1 MKIIKLDAIDSTNS
15 YLKKLLNKE
24 SLDDL
29 TVVVSKH
36 QTQGRGRNGNV
47 WSNKPSLNL
56 AFSIY
61 KRFSD
66 FEIDKKFMLNVI
78 SSISVYETLKK
89 YNLLDLTI
97 KWPNDIQIEGRKVA
111 GILTEMSAEID
122 HVRHVILGIG
132 IDVNQTTSDFTGEL
146 STIATSLKL
155 ASGKTIDRA
164 RLAERILLELD
175 ADYRRILDRQF
186 PTIAEEWA
194 AHCTT
199 IGKEITVDM
208 GPRRV
213 FGRAEALDESGALLV
228 RTQHGRMERVMGGDV
243 TLAK

>member
-36 QTQGRGRNGNV
+36 QTKGRGRNGNV

-66 FEIDKKFMLNVI
+66 FEIKKKFMLNVI

-89 YNLLDLTI
+89 YNLSDLTI
-97 KWPNDIQIEGRKVA
+97 KWPNDIMTGDKKIS
-111 GILTEMSAEID
+111 GILIENNFRGNSIK
-122 HVRHVILGIG
+122 HSVIGIG
-132 IDVNQTTSDFTGEL
+132 ININQSEFKNL
-146 STIATSLKL
+146 PNATSIFIETGKL
-155 ASGKTIDRA
+155 SSVETIIQELQKTFEKNFDELRTNEHEILNTYNNLLYRKNEISNFSSNNIGNFQGKIIRVDKN
-164 RLAERILLELD
+164 
-175 ADYRRILDRQF
+175 
-186 PTIAEEWA
+186 
-194 AHCTT
+194 
-199 IGKEITVDM
+199 GEITIC
-208 GPRRV
+208 
-213 FGRAEALDESGALLV
+213 ELNQQLSKYSESEIKLII
-228 RTQHGRMERVMGGDV
+228 
-243 TLAK
+243 

>member
-36 QTQGRGRNGNV
+36 QTQGKGRNGNV
-47 WSNKPSLNL
+47 WLNKPSLNL

-97 KWPNDIQIEGRKVA
+97 KWPNDIMTANKKIS
-111 GILTEMSAEID
+111 GILIENN
-122 HVRHVILGIG
+122 VRGNSIKNSVIGIG
-132 IDVNQTTSDFTGEL
+132 ININQSEFKNL
-146 STIATSLKL
+146 PNATSIFIETGKL
-155 ASGKTIDRA
+155 NSIDIIAQELQKALEKNFNLFKINENELIKNYNSLLYKKNEISNFSANDMSKFQGKIIKVGIDGKITIRVSNKQ
-164 RLAERILLELD
+164 LSKYSES
-175 ADYRRILDRQF
+175 
-186 PTIAEEWA
+186 
-194 AHCTT
+194 
-199 IGKEITVDM
+199 EIK
-208 GPRRV
+208 
-213 FGRAEALDESGALLV
+213 LII
-228 RTQHGRMERVMGGDV
+228 
-243 TLAK
+243 

>member
-36 QTQGRGRNGNV
+36 QTQGRGRNGNI

-89 YNLLDLTI
+89 YNLFDLTI
-97 KWPNDIQIEGRKVA
+97 KWPNDIMTEDKKIS
-111 GILTEMSAEID
+111 GILIENNIRGKKIKHS
-122 HVRHVILGIG
+122 VIGIG
-132 IDVNQTTSDFTGEL
+132 ININQSKFKNLPNATSIFIETGKLNSVE
-146 STIATSLKL
+146 TIACELQKILEKNFDLFKINENELIKNYNSLLYKKNETSNFSANDMSKFQGNIIKVGIDGKITIRVSNKQLSKYSESEIKL
-155 ASGKTIDRA
+155 I
-164 RLAERILLELD
+164 I
-175 ADYRRILDRQF
+175 
-186 PTIAEEWA
+186 
-194 AHCTT
+194 
-199 IGKEITVDM
+199 
-208 GPRRV
+208 
-213 FGRAEALDESGALLV
+213 
-228 RTQHGRMERVMGGDV
+228 
-243 TLAK
+243 

>member
-89 YNLLDLTI
+89 YNLFDLTI
-97 KWPNDIQIEGRKVA
+97 KWPNDIMTEDKKIS
-111 GILTEMSAEID
+111 GILIENNIRGKKIKHS
-122 HVRHVILGIG
+122 VIGIG
-132 IDVNQTTSDFTGEL
+132 ININQSKFKNLPNATSIFIETGKLNSVE
-146 STIATSLKL
+146 TIACELQKILEKNFNLLKINENELIKNYNSLLYKKNETSNFSANDMSKFQGNIIKVGIYGKITIRVSNKQLSKYSESEIKL
-155 ASGKTIDRA
+155 I
-164 RLAERILLELD
+164 I
-175 ADYRRILDRQF
+175 
-186 PTIAEEWA
+186 
-194 AHCTT
+194 
-199 IGKEITVDM
+199 
-208 GPRRV
+208 
-213 FGRAEALDESGALLV
+213 
-228 RTQHGRMERVMGGDV
+228 
-243 TLAK
+243 

>member
-29 TVVVSKH
+29 SVVISKH
-36 QTQGRGRNGNV
+36 QTQGRGRNGNI

-97 KWPNDIQIEGRKVA
+97 KWPNDIMAADKKIA
-111 GILTEMSAEID
+111 GILIENNIRRNRIKYS
-122 HVRHVILGIG
+122 VIGIG
-132 IDVNQTTSDFTGEL
+132 ININQSEFKNL
-146 STIATSLKL
+146 PNATSVFIETRKLNSVEIVAQELQNTLKKNFDEFKNNERDIL
-155 ASGKTIDRA
+155 NTYN
-164 RLAERILLELD
+164 RLL
-175 ADYRRILDRQF
+175 YRKNEISNFSSNDTCNFQGEIIRVDIN
-186 PTIAEEWA
+186 
-194 AHCTT
+194 
-199 IGKEITVDM
+199 GEITI
-208 GPRRV
+208 RK
-213 FGRAEALDESGALLV
+213 LNQQLSKYSESKIKLII
-228 RTQHGRMERVMGGDV
+228 
-243 TLAK
+243 

>member
-29 TVVVSKH
+29 TVVVCKH
-36 QTQGRGRNGNV
+36 QTKGRGRNGNL
-47 WSNKPSLNL
+47 WLNKPSLNL

-97 KWPNDIQIEGRKVA
+97 KWPNDIMAADKKIA
-111 GILTEMSAEID
+111 GILIENNIRRNRIKYS
-122 HVRHVILGIG
+122 VIGIG
-132 IDVNQTTSDFTGEL
+132 ININQSEFKNL
-146 STIATSLKL
+146 PNATSVFIETRKLNSVEIVAQELQKTLKKNFDEFKNNERDIL
-155 ASGKTIDRA
+155 NTYN
-164 RLAERILLELD
+164 RLL
-175 ADYRRILDRQF
+175 YRKNEISNFSSNDTCNFQGEIIRVDIN
-186 PTIAEEWA
+186 
-194 AHCTT
+194 
-199 IGKEITVDM
+199 GEITI
-208 GPRRV
+208 RK
-213 FGRAEALDESGALLV
+213 LNQQLSKYSESKIKLII
-228 RTQHGRMERVMGGDV
+228 
-243 TLAK
+243 

>member
-15 YLKKLLNKE
+15 YLKKLLNKK

-89 YNLLDLTI
+89 YNLFDLTI
-97 KWPNDIQIEGRKVA
+97 KWPNDIMTEDKKIS
-111 GILTEMSAEID
+111 GILIENNIRGKKIKHS
-122 HVRHVILGIG
+122 VIGIG
-132 IDVNQTTSDFTGEL
+132 ININQSKFKNLPNATSIFIETGKLNSVE
-146 STIATSLKL
+146 TIACELQKILEKNFNLFKINENELIKNYNSLLYKKNETSNFSANDMSKFQGNIIKVGIDGKITIRVSNKQLSKYSESEIKL
-155 ASGKTIDRA
+155 I
-164 RLAERILLELD
+164 I
-175 ADYRRILDRQF
+175 
-186 PTIAEEWA
+186 
-194 AHCTT
+194 
-199 IGKEITVDM
+199 
-208 GPRRV
+208 
-213 FGRAEALDESGALLV
+213 
-228 RTQHGRMERVMGGDV
+228 
-243 TLAK
+243 

>member
-29 TVVVSKH
+29 TAVVSKH
-36 QTQGRGRNGNV
+36 QTQGRGRNGNT

-89 YNLLDLTI
+89 YNLINLTI
-97 KWPNDIQIEGRKVA
+97 KWPNDIMTANKKIS
-111 GILTEMSAEID
+111 GILIENNIRGNSIKNS
-122 HVRHVILGIG
+122 VIGIG
-132 IDVNQTTSDFTGEL
+132 ININQSEFKNL
-146 STIATSLKL
+146 PNATSIFIETGKL
-155 ASGKTIDRA
+155 NSIDMIAQELQKALEKNFNLFKINENELIKNYNSLLYKKNETSNFSANEMSKFQGKIIKVDM
-164 RLAERILLELD
+164 D
-175 ADYRRILDRQF
+175 
-186 PTIAEEWA
+186 
-194 AHCTT
+194 
-199 IGKEITVDM
+199 GEITI
-208 GPRRV
+208 RLSNKQLSKYS
-213 FGRAEALDESGALLV
+213 ENEIKLII
-228 RTQHGRMERVMGGDV
+228 
-243 TLAK
+243 

>member
-66 FEIDKKFMLNVI
+66 FEIEKKFMLNVI

-97 KWPNDIQIEGRKVA
+97 KWPNDIMARNKKIS
-111 GILTEMSAEID
+111 GILIESSI
-122 HVRHVILGIG
+122 RGNKINNSVIGIG
-132 IDVNQTTSDFTGEL
+132 ININQSEFKNLPNATSVFIETGEL
-146 STIATSLKL
+146 NSIEIIAIELQNILEKNFNLLKNNNYE
-155 ASGKTIDRA
+155 IMEVYND
-164 RLAERILLELD
+164 LLYKKNEVSN
-175 ADYRRILDRQF
+175 F
-186 PTIAEEWA
+186 S
-194 AHCTT
+194 
-199 IGKEITVDM
+199 
-208 GPRRV
+208 
-213 FGRAEALDESGALLV
+213 ALDMTSFKGEIVKVNKNGKITIRDSNQQLLQYSESEIKLII
-228 RTQHGRMERVMGGDV
+228 
-243 TLAK
+243 

>member
-36 QTQGRGRNGNV
+36 QTQGRGRNGNI

-89 YNLLDLTI
+89 YNLFDLTI
-97 KWPNDIQIEGRKVA
+97 KWPNDIMTEDKKIS
-111 GILTEMSAEID
+111 GILIENNIRGKKIKHS
-122 HVRHVILGIG
+122 VIGIG
-132 IDVNQTTSDFTGEL
+132 ININQSKFKNL
-146 STIATSLKL
+146 PNATSIFIETGKL
-155 ASGKTIDRA
+155 NSVEIIACELQKILEKNFNLFKINENELIKNYNSLLYKKNETSNFSANDMSKFQGNIIKVGIDGKITIRVSNKQ
-164 RLAERILLELD
+164 LSKYSES
-175 ADYRRILDRQF
+175 
-186 PTIAEEWA
+186 
-194 AHCTT
+194 
-199 IGKEITVDM
+199 EIK
-208 GPRRV
+208 
-213 FGRAEALDESGALLV
+213 LII
-228 RTQHGRMERVMGGDV
+228 
-243 TLAK
+243 

>member
-36 QTQGRGRNGNV
+36 QTQGRGRNGNI

-89 YNLLDLTI
+89 YNFKVSYFSIIIVVSSTALLSMIIENEFINL
-97 KWPNDIQIEGRKVA
+97 IQIF
-111 GILTEMSAEID
+111 IL
-122 HVRHVILGIG
+122 
-132 IDVNQTTSDFTGEL
+132 
-146 STIATSLKL
+146 
-155 ASGKTIDRA
+155 
-164 RLAERILLELD
+164 ILLYSLF
-175 ADYRRILDRQF
+175 INF
-186 PTIAEEWA
+186 S
-194 AHCTT
+194 
-199 IGKEITVDM
+199 K
-208 GPRRV
+208 
-213 FGRAEALDESGALLV
+213 S
-228 RTQHGRMERVMGGDV
+228 
-243 TLAK
+243 K

>member
-36 QTQGRGRNGNV
+36 QTKGRGRNGNL
-47 WSNKPSLNL
+47 WLNKPSLNL

-97 KWPNDIQIEGRKVA
+97 KWPNDIMTADKKIS
-111 GILTEMSAEID
+111 GILIENNIRGNRIKHS
-122 HVRHVILGIG
+122 VIGIG
-132 IDVNQTTSDFTGEL
+132 ININQSEFKNL
-146 STIATSLKL
+146 PNATSIFIETGKL
-155 ASGKTIDRA
+155 NSVEKIAKELQEALEKNFNLFKINESELIKNYNSLLYKKNETSNFSLDDMSKFQGKIIKVGID
-164 RLAERILLELD
+164 
-175 ADYRRILDRQF
+175 
-186 PTIAEEWA
+186 
-194 AHCTT
+194 
-199 IGKEITVDM
+199 GEITI
-208 GPRRV
+208 RV
-213 FGRAEALDESGALLV
+213 SNKQLSKYSESEIKLII
-228 RTQHGRMERVMGGDV
+228 
-243 TLAK
+243 

>member
-36 QTQGRGRNGNV
+36 QTQGKGRNGNV
-47 WSNKPSLNL
+47 WLNKPSLNL

-97 KWPNDIQIEGRKVA
+97 KWPNDIMTANKKIS
-111 GILTEMSAEID
+111 GILIENNIRGNSIKNS
-122 HVRHVILGIG
+122 VIGIG
-132 IDVNQTTSDFTGEL
+132 ININQSEFKNL
-146 STIATSLKL
+146 PNATSIFIETGKL
-155 ASGKTIDRA
+155 NSIDMIAQELQKALEKNFNLFKINENELIKNYNSLLYKKNEISNFLANDMSKFQGKIIKVGIDGKITIRVSNKQ
-164 RLAERILLELD
+164 LSKYSES
-175 ADYRRILDRQF
+175 
-186 PTIAEEWA
+186 
-194 AHCTT
+194 
-199 IGKEITVDM
+199 EIK
-208 GPRRV
+208 
-213 FGRAEALDESGALLV
+213 LII
-228 RTQHGRMERVMGGDV
+228 
-243 TLAK
+243 

>member
-66 FEIDKKFMLNVI
+66 FEIDKKFMLNVV

-89 YNLLDLTI
+89 FNLLDLTI
-97 KWPNDIQIEGRKVA
+97 KWPNDIMTANKKIS
-111 GILTEMSAEID
+111 GILIENN
-122 HVRHVILGIG
+122 VRGNSIKNSVIGIG
-132 IDVNQTTSDFTGEL
+132 ININQSEFKNLPNATSIFIETGKLNSIE
-146 STIATSLKL
+146 TIAHELQKKLEKNFDELKTNERGILNTYNRLLYRKNETSNFSANEMSIFQGNIIKVGIDGKITIRVSNKQLSKYSESEIKL
-155 ASGKTIDRA
+155 I
-164 RLAERILLELD
+164 I
-175 ADYRRILDRQF
+175 
-186 PTIAEEWA
+186 
-194 AHCTT
+194 
-199 IGKEITVDM
+199 
-208 GPRRV
+208 
-213 FGRAEALDESGALLV
+213 
-228 RTQHGRMERVMGGDV
+228 
-243 TLAK
+243 

>member
-97 KWPNDIQIEGRKVA
+97 KWPNDIMTANKKIS
-111 GILTEMSAEID
+111 GILIENNIRGNSIKNS
-122 HVRHVILGIG
+122 VIGIG
-132 IDVNQTTSDFTGEL
+132 ININQSEFKNL
-146 STIATSLKL
+146 PNATSIFIETGKL
-155 ASGKTIDRA
+155 NSVETMVHELQKTLNKNFDEFKTNERA
-164 RLAERILLELD
+164 LLNTYNRLL
-175 ADYRRILDRQF
+175 YRKNEISNFSSND
-186 PTIAEEWA
+186 
-194 AHCTT
+194 
-199 IGKEITVDM
+199 IGKFQGKIIKVDIDGEINI
-208 GPRRV
+208 R
-213 FGRAEALDESGALLV
+213 LSNKQLSKYSESEIKLII
-228 RTQHGRMERVMGGDV
+228 
-243 TLAK
+243 

>member
-36 QTQGRGRNGNV
+36 QTQGKGRNGNV

-66 FEIDKKFMLNVI
+66 FEIDKKFMLNAI

-89 YNLLDLTI
+89 YNLLDLKI
-97 KWPNDIQIEGRKVA
+97 KWPNDIMTANKKIS
-111 GILTEMSAEID
+111 GILIENN
-122 HVRHVILGIG
+122 VRGNSIKNSVIGIG
-132 IDVNQTTSDFTGEL
+132 ININQSEFKNL
-146 STIATSLKL
+146 PNATSIFIETGKL
-155 ASGKTIDRA
+155 SSVETITQELQKTFEKNFDELRTNEHEILNTYNNLLYRKNEISNFSSNNIGNFQGKIIRVDKN
-164 RLAERILLELD
+164 
-175 ADYRRILDRQF
+175 
-186 PTIAEEWA
+186 
-194 AHCTT
+194 
-199 IGKEITVDM
+199 GEITIC
-208 GPRRV
+208 
-213 FGRAEALDESGALLV
+213 ELNQQLSKYSESEIKLII
-228 RTQHGRMERVMGGDV
+228 
-243 TLAK
+243 

>member
-36 QTQGRGRNGNV
+36 QTKGRGRNGNL
-47 WSNKPSLNL
+47 WLNKPSLNL

-97 KWPNDIQIEGRKVA
+97 KWPNDIMTVDKKIS
-111 GILTEMSAEID
+111 GILIENNVKGNRIKYS
-122 HVRHVILGIG
+122 VIGIG
-132 IDVNQTTSDFTGEL
+132 ININQREFKNL
-146 STIATSLKL
+146 PNATSIFIETGKL
-155 ASGKTIDRA
+155 NSI
-164 RLAERILLELD
+164 E
-175 ADYRRILDRQF
+175 
-186 PTIAEEWA
+186 
-194 AHCTT
+194 
-199 IGKEITVDM
+199 
-208 GPRRV
+208 
-213 FGRAEALDESGALLV
+213 
-228 RTQHGRMERVMGGDV
+228 
-243 TLAK
+243 TLAKELQEALEKNFNLFKINENELIKNYNSLLYRKNETSNFSVNDMSKFQGKIIEVGIDGKITIEVSKTHLSKYSESEIKLII

>member
-36 QTQGRGRNGNV
+36 QTQGKGRNGNV
-47 WSNKPSLNL
+47 WLNKPSLNL

-78 SSISVYETLKK
+78 SSISVYEILKK

-97 KWPNDIQIEGRKVA
+97 KWPNDIMTANKKIS
-111 GILTEMSAEID
+111 GILIENN
-122 HVRHVILGIG
+122 VRGNSIKNSVIGIG
-132 IDVNQTTSDFTGEL
+132 ININQSEFKNL
-146 STIATSLKL
+146 PNATSIFIETGKL
-155 ASGKTIDRA
+155 NSVDIIAQELQKALEKNFNLFRINENELIKNYNSLLYKKNETSNFSTNDMSKFQGKIIKVDID
-164 RLAERILLELD
+164 
-175 ADYRRILDRQF
+175 
-186 PTIAEEWA
+186 
-194 AHCTT
+194 
-199 IGKEITVDM
+199 GEITI
-208 GPRRV
+208 RV
-213 FGRAEALDESGALLV
+213 SNKQLSKYSESEIKLII
-228 RTQHGRMERVMGGDV
+228 
-243 TLAK
+243 

>member
-36 QTQGRGRNGNV
+36 QTKGRGRNGNL

-66 FEIDKKFMLNVI
+66 FEINKKFMLNVI

-89 YNLLDLTI
+89 YNLSDLTI
-97 KWPNDIQIEGRKVA
+97 KWPNDIMTGDKKIS
-111 GILTEMSAEID
+111 GILIENNFRGNSIK
-122 HVRHVILGIG
+122 HSVIGIG
-132 IDVNQTTSDFTGEL
+132 ININQSEFKNLPNATSIFIETGKL
-146 STIATSLKL
+146 NSVKTIAQELQKTLEKNFNLFKIDENELINTYNRLLYRKSEISNFSTNDMSKFK
-155 ASGKTIDRA
+155 GKIIKVGID
-164 RLAERILLELD
+164 
-175 ADYRRILDRQF
+175 
-186 PTIAEEWA
+186 
-194 AHCTT
+194 
-199 IGKEITVDM
+199 GEITI
-208 GPRRV
+208 RV
-213 FGRAEALDESGALLV
+213 SNKQVSKYSDSEIKLII
-228 RTQHGRMERVMGGDV
+228 
-243 TLAK
+243 

>member
-78 SSISVYETLKK
+78 SSISVYETLRK

-97 KWPNDIQIEGRKVA
+97 KWPNDIMTANKKIS
-111 GILTEMSAEID
+111 GILIENNIRGNSIKNS
-122 HVRHVILGIG
+122 VIGIG
-132 IDVNQTTSDFTGEL
+132 ININQSEFKNL
-146 STIATSLKL
+146 PNATSIFIETGKLNSIETIVQELQKDDETFTLSELKIV
-155 ASGKTIDRA
+155 GIDKKIPDEFLNRFNSDKQNIFNK
-164 RLAERILLELD
+164 ILFRNKVRDFFEILSLD
-175 ADYRRILDRQF
+175 
-186 PTIAEEWA
+186 
-194 AHCTT
+194 
-199 IGKEITVDM
+199 
-208 GPRRV
+208 
-213 FGRAEALDESGALLV
+213 
-228 RTQHGRMERVMGGDV
+228 
-243 TLAK
+243 

>member
-89 YNLLDLTI
+89 YNLFDLTI
-97 KWPNDIQIEGRKVA
+97 KWPNDIMTEDKKIS
-111 GILTEMSAEID
+111 GILIENNIRGKKIKHS
-122 HVRHVILGIG
+122 VIGIG
-132 IDVNQTTSDFTGEL
+132 ININQSKFKNLPNATSIFIETGKLNSVE
-146 STIATSLKL
+146 TIACELQKILEKNFNLFKINENELIKNYNSLLYKKNETSNFSANDMSKFQGNIIKVGIDGKITIRVSNKQLSKYSESEIKL
-155 ASGKTIDRA
+155 I
-164 RLAERILLELD
+164 I
-175 ADYRRILDRQF
+175 
-186 PTIAEEWA
+186 
-194 AHCTT
+194 
-199 IGKEITVDM
+199 
-208 GPRRV
+208 
-213 FGRAEALDESGALLV
+213 
-228 RTQHGRMERVMGGDV
+228 
-243 TLAK
+243 

>member
-66 FEIDKKFMLNVI
+66 FEIDKKFMLNVV

-97 KWPNDIQIEGRKVA
+97 KWPNDIMAGNKKIS
-111 GILTEMSAEID
+111 GILIENNIRGNRIKHS
-122 HVRHVILGIG
+122 VIGIG
-132 IDVNQTTSDFTGEL
+132 ININQSKFKNLPDATSIFIETGKLNSVE
-146 STIATSLKL
+146 TIAQELQKILEKNFDRFKINEFELIKNYNSLLYRKNETSNFL
-155 ASGKTIDRA
+155 AKDMSKFWGEIIKVGVD
-164 RLAERILLELD
+164 
-175 ADYRRILDRQF
+175 
-186 PTIAEEWA
+186 
-194 AHCTT
+194 
-199 IGKEITVDM
+199 GEITL
-208 GPRRV
+208 RESKKQ
-213 FGRAEALDESGALLV
+213 FSKYSEDEIKLII
-228 RTQHGRMERVMGGDV
+228 
-243 TLAK
+243 

>member
-97 KWPNDIQIEGRKVA
+97 KWPNDIMTVDKKIS
-111 GILTEMSAEID
+111 GILIENNIKGNRIKYS
-122 HVRHVILGIG
+122 VIGIG
-132 IDVNQTTSDFTGEL
+132 ININQREFKNL
-146 STIATSLKL
+146 PNATSIFIETGKL
-155 ASGKTIDRA
+155 NSI
-164 RLAERILLELD
+164 E
-175 ADYRRILDRQF
+175 
-186 PTIAEEWA
+186 
-194 AHCTT
+194 
-199 IGKEITVDM
+199 
-208 GPRRV
+208 
-213 FGRAEALDESGALLV
+213 
-228 RTQHGRMERVMGGDV
+228 
-243 TLAK
+243 TLAKELQEALEKNFNLFKINENELINNYNSLLYRKNETSNFSINDMSKFQGKIIEVGIDGKITIEVSKTHLSKYSESEIKLII